1 MVDMSSYRGM
11 HKNKIFKNWKLGFI
25 LHLFLRQP
33 IKGHPFLLDTNWSA
47 FGLGI
52 VLTQLDDENQKFVVT
67 YASQSFNQI
76 EVK

>member
-1 MVDMSSYRGM
+1 
-11 HKNKIFKNWKLGFI
+11 
-25 LHLFLRQP
+25 LRQP